1 MHQVLPKETQ
11 KLLGVALG
19 LVSIVKG
26 LFVVHFVVPKMTLV
40 LSSSALGAVWMTDAL
55 AEVADQHAGGEGRG
69 LLRDKALYLLT
80 NLGLTAAGVC
90 FQSSRTGAEMPRWTR
105 VLLYPA
111 IRVEEILRGL
121 DGAFGVGRDK
131 LHQLIFHGKQPP
143 KAAAAAAGAEQAAV
157 TPTAAAAAVAAAAA
171 AAAVKPVVRRRFP
184 FGFGGRRRQ
193 QDDGA
198 QGA

>member
-55 AEVADQHAGGEGRG
+55 AEVTDQHAGGEGRG
-69 LLRDKALYLLT
+69 LLSDKALYLLT

-105 VLLYPA
+105 ALLYPA
-111 IRVEEILRGL
+111 IVVEEILRDL
-121 DGAFGVGRDK
+121 DLAFGVGKDK
-131 LHQLIFHGKQPP
+131 LHQFIFHGKRPL
-143 KAAAAAAGAEQAAV
+143 KAAAAAGAEQAAV
-157 TPTAAAAAVAAAAA
+157 TPPAAAAAAVAAAAA
-171 AAAVKPVVRRRFP
+171 AAAVEPVARRRFP
-184 FGFGGRRRQ
+184 FGFGGRWRQ
-193 QDDGA
+193 HDGA
-198 QGA
+198 

>member
-1 MHQVLPKETQ
+1 MPHDDPTTTQQVLPKETQ

-55 AEVADQHAGGEGRG
+55 AEVTDQQAGGEGKG

-80 NLGLTAAGVC
+80 NIGLTAAGV
-90 FQSSRTGAEMPRWTR
+90 FYQSSRAGDEMPRWTR
-105 VLLYPA
+105 ALLYPA
-111 IRVEEILRGL
+111 LRLEEILRHL
-121 DGAFGVGRDK
+121 DGAFGVGRDR
-131 LHQLIFHGKQPP
+131 LHQLIFHKNR
-143 KAAAAAAGAEQAAV
+143 QAK
-157 TPTAAAAAVAAAAA
+157 TAAAAEAPVRAAAAPA
-171 AAAVKPVVRRRFP
+171 RRR
-184 FGFGGRRRQ
+184 FGFGGFGRGVQ
-193 QDDGA
+193 PQAA